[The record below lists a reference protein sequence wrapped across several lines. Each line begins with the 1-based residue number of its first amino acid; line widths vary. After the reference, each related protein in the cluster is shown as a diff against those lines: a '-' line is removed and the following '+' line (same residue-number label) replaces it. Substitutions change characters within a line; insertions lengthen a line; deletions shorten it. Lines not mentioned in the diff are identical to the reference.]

1 MIFPTN
7 FSLFNGTETVTTFEI
22 PISAFFLNNEGEQL
36 INATGKSFQG
46 EASEIVKGTTSAHEQ
61 EILDIVKQFKS
72 TRRKRFLSRILSK
85 FAHVGRRLYPRAEST
100 LSKSSIPQKTFE
112 GTKFA
117 IKSSSTG
124 IHVEKIVRG
133 AKWAAK
139 TSAQLGALY
148 GATVIYDKLTGSS
161 ENFALLK
168 NATNF
173 TLIKSTIDS
182 SLNYAKN
189 EKIHDLK
196 MLLFFQKLNHLP
208 FIVDYLK
215 AIQSGWTDV
224 ERIHIK
230 DDKIIVETKTKFY
243 SISGKYCEKHFI
255 GTFENGYYSYNSTSQ
270 FIDEKEVQ
278 NCDEN
283 MFEEM
288 FCFSKTFNSP
298 PLNVSVNH
306 CYRRRT
312 KSKIIFVTNT
322 DKYLKND
329 IQYDYPLNGIL
340 VTSLKEK
347 CELAI
352 PLCGKFSLRHNEEH
366 FHSYQKDLNTEEI
379 IKMSQKLEEIEKKAT
394 DNQMFFTKLAK
405 LLENDFLIKICLGII
420 MIAVTASILFCL
432 LYINFICFC
441 KKAIPKI
448 RGR

>member
-1 MIFPTN
+1 MN
-7 FSLFNGTETVTTFEI
+7 VNLFNGTETVTTFEI
-22 PISAFFLNNEGEQL
+22 PISAFFLENEGQQL
-36 INATGKSFQG
+36 INATGETFQG
-46 EASEIVKGTTSAHEQ
+46 EASEIIKDLTAAHEQ

-85 FAHVGRRLYPRAEST
+85 LTHVGRRLYPRAEGSI
-100 LSKSSIPQKTFE
+100 SKASIPQKTFE
-112 GTKFA
+112 GTKWA
-117 IKSSSTG
+117 AKTSSSSSG
-124 IHVEKIVRG
+124 MHVEKLVRG

-161 ENFALLK
+161 ENFAMLK

-224 ERIHIK
+224 EKIHIK
-230 DDKIIVETKTKFY
+230 DDVTIVIETKTKFY
-243 SISGKYCEKHFI
+243 SFSGKLCEKHFI
-255 GTFENGYYSYNSTSQ
+255 GSFENGYYSYNSTSQ

-278 NCDEN
+278 NCDVN

-322 DKYLKND
+322 DKYVKDD
-329 IQYDYPLNGIL
+329 IAYDYPSNGIL

-352 PLCGKFSLRHNEEH
+352 PSCGIFSLRHNEEH
-366 FHSYQKDLNTEEI
+366 FHSYHKDLRTEEI

-405 LLENDFLIKICLGII
+405 LLENDFLIKLCIGII
-420 MIAVTASILFCL
+420 MISITATVLFCL
-432 LYINFICFC
+432 IYVNFICFC
-441 KKAIPKI
+441 RKALPKI